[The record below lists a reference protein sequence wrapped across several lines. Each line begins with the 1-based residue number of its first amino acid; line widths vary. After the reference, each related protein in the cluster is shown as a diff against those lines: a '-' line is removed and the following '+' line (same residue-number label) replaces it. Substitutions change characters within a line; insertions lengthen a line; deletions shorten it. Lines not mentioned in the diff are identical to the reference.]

1 MNSFL
6 FEYFW
11 LWLFAGLAASGGCIF
26 LSAQRRTTFWL
37 VAAKIV
43 PVIFTFLLIVN
54 ICVVTDQEAIQAQLD
69 QILSACTA
77 GDVAR
82 LGKLLDEDFSASG
95 MTKQEFL
102 EQAKGAFT
110 RLTLGQISLSD
121 VVMNPPRHSVRLAS
135 YTHLRSRGGNDF
147 GWIRSDW
154 ELTFLKRN
162 KIWLLHDVQPLSLY
176 LQPVKDMREI
186 FNRSHQAQ

>member
-6 FEYFW
+6 FEHFW
-11 LWLFAGLAASGGCIF
+11 LWLFVGLAASGGCIY
-26 LSAQRRTTFWL
+26 LSAQRRTTFWV

-43 PVIFTFLLIVN
+43 PVLFTFLLIVN
-54 ICVVTDQEAIQAQLD
+54 ICVVTDREAIRAQLD
-69 QILSACTA
+69 QILSSCTA

-102 EQAKGAFT
+102 AQAKEAFS

-121 VVMNPPRHSVRLAS
+121 VVMNPHRHSVRLAS
-135 YTHLRSRGGNDF
+135 YTHLLARGGNDF

-154 ELTFLKRN
+154 ELTFQKRD
-162 KIWLLHDVQPLSLY
+162 KTWLLHDVQPLSLY
-176 LQPVKDMREI
+176 LQPIKDMRDI
-186 FNRSHQAQ
+186 FNRSHQVQ